1 MSTPSKKRPGN
12 RTTMYESPNSKQ
24 RINITNHNEIY
35 SLIPTFKDYLLSRIP
50 ILADPQL
57 YSLVIE
63 YCLILNNKK
72 IGDVEYILNEI
83 KKYLNILKNKSI
95 QKINE
100 IRMNLENNRLIE
112 KKHPKT
118 GELFKLFKLSN
129 KIIKTHSI
137 TPEGLIE
144 TFINC
149 ILYYCSNIH
158 NIGSVTN
165 SSLQYSTNN
174 KLYQSMNIAH
184 GMDLGHFVI
193 MLYNSDL
200 QITEKNEILL
210 SVLQTIAFKLKQLQE
225 SCGFIHGD
233 LNLGNVFVHF
243 DDNNENIPPEITFI
257 DYGYS
262 SVRLPFNSTETF
274 IISAPTEIN
283 IRRNRPFDIITDP
296 YLKAVDMYHLIDDL
310 SYIDNNDSKFNDKK
324 NYSAFK
330 QFIDNIKSLY
340 NLTNTKITRQHKKN
354 IGNFNST
361 KQNRRKFTS
370 SQYFMIDTE
379 KYQILIP
386 ENFLKIKLNSNGK
399 IIKKSS
405 VVKQTT
411 KKPSM
416 FGNNN
421 NNNN

>member
-1 MSTPSKKRPGN
+1 MSTPTKKISGK
-12 RTTMYESPNSKQ
+12 RTTMYKSPNSNMYESPSSKQ
-24 RINITNHNEIY
+24 RINIEEY
-35 SLIPTFKDYLLSRIP
+35 SLKPEFKDYLLSCIP

-72 IGDVEYILNEI
+72 IGDVVNILNDI
-83 KKYLNILKNKSI
+83 KAYLDILKNKSI
-95 QKINE
+95 QKMNE
-100 IRMNLENNRLIE
+100 IRMNMNMKMNIIE

-137 TPEGLIE
+137 TPDGLIE

-174 KLYQSMNIAH
+174 KLYQSMNIAE
-184 GMDLGHFVI
+184 GMDLGSFVI

-200 QITEKNEILL
+200 EKSEKNKILL
-210 SVLQTIAFKLKQLQE
+210 SVLQRIATKLQQLQE

-233 LNLGNVFVHF
+233 LNLGNVFVSF
-243 DDNNENIPPEITFI
+243 DDKNETIPPEITFI

-262 SVRLPFNSTETF
+262 SVRLPINSTETF

-283 IRRNRPFDIITDP
+283 IRRGTPFDIKIEP
-296 YLKAVDMYHLIDDL
+296 HLKAVDMYHLIDDL
-310 SYIDNNDSKFNDKK
+310 SCIDNNGK
-324 NYSAFK
+324 
-330 QFIDNIKSLY
+330 FIDERSYTSFKKFIKDIKDLY
-340 NLTNTKITRQHKKN
+340 ILTSTKIPRYEQKVEFL
-354 IGNFNST
+354 II
-361 KQNRRKFTS
+361 QNK
-370 SQYFMIDTE
+370 IDVNLLVRSILGLTIKDM
-379 KYQILIP
+379 KY
-386 ENFLKIKLNSNGK
+386 
-399 IIKKSS
+399 
-405 VVKQTT
+405 
-411 KKPSM
+411 
-416 FGNNN
+416 
-421 NNNN
+421 